1 MLPTRQTIVTM
12 ADKRP
17 TFIKER
23 LDRNEDSKLWDN
35 G

>member
-12 ADKRP
+12 ADKWL
-17 TFIKER
+17 TFVKER
-23 LDRNEDSKLWDN
+23 LDRNEDTKLWDN